1 MDKEILKTIIKE
13 GQEDILAVELYE
25 RPFEFEKNGR
35 YVMVGVRHA
44 GKSYMLYQRARQLLS
59 EGHSINE
66 MLYLNF
72 DDERLFGTVKAENLD
87 EILQAYSAM
96 YTSKPILFLDEIQ
109 NIDGWEHFARRL
121 ANQKYQVYV
130 TGSNAK
136 MLSRDIETVLG
147 NRYLDADIYPYSFE
161 EYLGA
166 KGITLEENW
175 MYGRQKNDVFYA
187 FNEYFRWGGFP
198 ELVMYQNKRRWLN
211 RLYEK
216 ILLGDIVQR
225 NHIQNETAV
234 RLTIK
239 RLAESVKQPISYN
252 RIAHLIQSVGLR
264 TTPASVM
271 DYAKFAKDACL
282 IFSVDNYASKFAE
295 KETVKKHYF
304 VDNGLL
310 NIFINDPETSLLEN
324 LCAIHL
330 YRRYEDGI
338 YFWNKNV
345 EVDFY
350 IPGINTGIQV
360 CYSTTKDLNTF
371 EREVSA
377 LESLDR
383 IYPLEKMMVITFDEE
398 RVITLRSGKTVELI
412 PAWKWLLTDSPAIL
426 G

>member
-13 GQEDILAVELYE
+13 GQEDIISVELYE
-25 RPFEFEKNGR
+25 RPFGFEENGR

-59 EGHSINE
+59 EGHNINE
-66 MLYLNF
+66 MLYVNF
-72 DDERLFGTVKAENLD
+72 DDERLFGTVKAESLD

-96 YTSKPILFLDEIQ
+96 YTTKPILFLDEIQ

-147 NRYLDADIYPYSFE
+147 NRYLDADIYPYSFK

-166 KGITLEENW
+166 KGVALEVNW
-175 MYGRQKNDVFYA
+175 MYGRQKNDVVYA

-239 RLAESVKQPISYN
+239 RLAESVMQPISYN

-282 IFSVDNYASKFAE
+282 IFSVDNYAYKFAE

-330 YRRYEDGI
+330 YRRFEGGL

-350 IPGINTGIQV
+350 IPDISTGVQV

-371 EREVSA
+371 EREVYA
-377 LESLDR
+377 LESLDK
-383 IYPLEKMMVITFDEE
+383 IHPLEKMIVITFDEE
-398 RVITLRSGKTVELI
+398 RTIELRSGKAVELI
-412 PAWKWLLTDSPAIL
+412 PAWKWLLTDGSAIL
-426 G
+426 E

>member
-13 GQEDILAVELYE
+13 GQEDIISVELYE
-25 RPFEFEKNGR
+25 RPFGFEENGR

-59 EGHSINE
+59 EGHNINE
-66 MLYLNF
+66 MLYVNF
-72 DDERLFGTVKAENLD
+72 DDERLFGTVKAESLD

-96 YTSKPILFLDEIQ
+96 YTTKPILFLDEIQ

-147 NRYLDADIYPYSFE
+147 NRYLDADIYPYSFK

-166 KGITLEENW
+166 KGVALEVNW
-175 MYGRQKNDVFYA
+175 MYGRQKNDVVYA

-239 RLAESVKQPISYN
+239 RLAESVMQPISYN

-310 NIFINDPETSLLEN
+310 NIFINDPETSLL
-324 LCAIHL
+324 
-330 YRRYEDGI
+330 
-338 YFWNKNV
+338 
-345 EVDFY
+345 
-350 IPGINTGIQV
+350 
-360 CYSTTKDLNTF
+360 
-371 EREVSA
+371 
-377 LESLDR
+377 
-383 IYPLEKMMVITFDEE
+383 
-398 RVITLRSGKTVELI
+398 
-412 PAWKWLLTDSPAIL
+412 
-426 G
+426 